1 MESDM
6 KLFNSMLLA
15 IITATPSL
23 TALASTNCDCSKLIE
38 QCGAAISPAGSDIQI
53 KTNTKRC
60 SQVTWYADDEA
71 HSTVVVNGKSSEP
84 SSFKSKPFFSVGSCN
99 ICANTHPSS
108 AKNIRANED
117 SAECKKRKT
126 NLKMS
131 EKFYAEGRITPYEY
145 ELSKNLVKK
154 HCN

>member
-6 KLFNSMLLA
+6 KLINSFFLA
-15 IITATPSL
+15 TL
-23 TALASTNCDCSKLIE
+23 TAITSLSTVASTNCDCSKLLE
-38 QCGAAISPAGSDIQI
+38 QCGAAISPAGSEIQI
-53 KTNTKRC
+53 RTNTKRC

-71 HSTVVVNGKSSEP
+71 HSTVVMNGRSLEP
-84 SSFKSKPFFSVGSCN
+84 SSYKSKPFLSVGSCN
-99 ICANTHPSS
+99 ICANTHPQS
-108 AKNIRANED
+108 AKNSISKED
-117 SAECKKRKT
+117 SAECKKRRT

-131 EKFYAEGRITPYEY
+131 EKFYADGRITPYEY